1 MSDQSFQPAKATSTF
16 STMAFALC
24 LLLAAACGVHYA
36 VCQQQAALL
45 ETLDEA
51 QMQYAQT
58 QRVGMMVA
66 GYLNTR
72 DESQMSAL
80 KEAAAN
86 ISNSLEVL
94 TAKMVNGEPDSE
106 GTRTRN
112 AGLLVTKQFIDKAYS
127 FIGAPDSDQGH
138 SDASILIASAQRD
151 IPDQWGAAVADYM
164 QAGAKRIQMLTYV
177 CYGLV
182 AVAAVLALFCWTQL
196 FQPAIRFIAKQQEQI
211 QHVTATD
218 LLTGLFNRTNLFKVA
233 AMLISGAK
241 RHKLEMAALAI
252 DIDGLKEINDT
263 YGRTTGDAAIKA
275 VSGALR
281 EALRQSDVMGRLG
294 GGEFAAF
301 LPSTDEYRATHA
313 AEKLRL
319 AVADLPFGIKDKN
332 IFLRVSIGVAEM
344 KPEHKSPDDILKA
357 ASRCLTIAK
366 QTGRNK
372 VVSPA
377 SEAEA
382 QAKTAAAKAPAAAPA
397 AAQ

>member
-1 MSDQSFQPAKATSTF
+1 MSDVNFQPAKATSTF
-16 STMAFALC
+16 STMAFAIA
-24 LLLAAACGVHYA
+24 LLLAAAGGVHYT
-36 VCQQQAALL
+36 VCQQQTALL
-45 ETLDEA
+45 ETIDQAE
-51 QMQYAQT
+51 MQFAQT

-80 KEAAAN
+80 KEAASN
-86 ISNSLEVL
+86 VSNSLEVL
-94 TAKMVNGEPDSE
+94 TAKFVTGEPDTE

-112 AGLLVTKQFIDKAYS
+112 AGLLVTKQLVDKAYS
-127 FIGAPDSDQGH
+127 FIGAPDTDEGH
-138 SDASILIASAQRD
+138 SNASMLIAAAQRD
-151 IPDQWGAAVADYM
+151 VPDQWGAAVADYA
-164 QAGAKRIQMLTYV
+164 QAGAARIQLLTKI
-177 CYGLV
+177 CYGLL
-182 AVAAVLALFCWTQL
+182 AAAAALALFCWMQL

-218 LLTGLFNRTNLFKVA
+218 LLTGLFNRVNLFKVA

-252 DIDGLKEINDT
+252 DIDGLKEINDQF
-263 YGRTTGDAAIKA
+263 GRTTGDAAIKA
-275 VSGALR
+275 VSIALR
-281 EALRQSDVMGRLG
+281 DALRQSDVMGRLG

-301 LPSTDEYRATHA
+301 LPSTDEYRASHA

-319 AVADLPFGIKDKN
+319 AVADLPFGVKDKN

-372 VVSPA
+372 VVTPSM
-377 SEAEA
+377 EA
-382 QAKTAAAKAPAAAPA
+382 QAPAKPVTAAASAPA
-397 AAQ
+397 